1 MRGLKRMKKHITR
14 AEAEQ
19 KYGVSSTK
27 LYKLVRQGLL
37 RRHDAEA
44 MGFETNRAGPRIRW
58 VYAEE
63 DIVALAKR
71 SPSRALVHR
80 NPEKIVFDLFEQGN
94 NVVEVVRCTK
104 LGVKE
109 VQELRSVYVKE
120 KNLLVMTGDHV
131 SKLEKMGFPVQSPEA
146 FVAAIERLVAQM
158 RGEPGKKR
166 PVRFTTEGSSSE

>member
-1 MRGLKRMKKHITR
+1 MKKHITR

-37 RRHDAEA
+37 RRYDAEA

-58 VYAEE
+58 VYVEE

-71 SPSRALVHR
+71 PPSRAFVHR

-109 VQELRSVYVKE
+109 VQELRNVYIKE
-120 KNLLVMTGDHV
+120 KNLLVMTGDHL
-131 SKLEKMGFPVQSPEA
+131 SKLEKMGFPIQSAEA

-166 PVRFTTEGSSSE
+166 PVRFITEGSSSE

>member
-80 NPEKIVFDLFEQGN
+80 NPEKIVFDLFDMGSMQMTALSVPGMQSILHTAPLSITEWGIIG
-94 NVVEVVRCTK
+94 VVALPLFLVPEITK
-104 LGVKE
+104 RVI
-109 VQELRSVYVKE
+109 
-120 KNLLVMTGDHV
+120 
-131 SKLEKMGFPVQSPEA
+131 F
-146 FVAAIERLVAQM
+146 
-158 RGEPGKKR
+158 KK
-166 PVRFTTEGSSSE
+166 